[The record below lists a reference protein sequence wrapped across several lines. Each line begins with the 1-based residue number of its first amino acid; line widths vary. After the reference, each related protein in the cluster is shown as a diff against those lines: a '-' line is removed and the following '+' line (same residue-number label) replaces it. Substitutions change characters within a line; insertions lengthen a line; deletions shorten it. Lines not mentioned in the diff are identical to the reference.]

1 MMDYDKEHPTGRTLM
16 RIAVTGA
23 TGHLG
28 SHVVESLLA
37 HGVAADDITAIIRS
51 QAKGASLAEM
61 GVHLGVASYD
71 DEPAL
76 ASALKGV
83 DRLVLISGSEVGK
96 RLAQHAN
103 IINAAKTAGVQFIV
117 YTSLLNLDT
126 SELGLAA
133 EHRGTEELL
142 AKSGIDHTLLRHGW
156 YWENYASAIDSGKAV
171 GKFYGAAGSAKVS
184 GAARRDY
191 AEAAAV
197 VVTGEGHTGK
207 VYELAGSPA
216 LSYQDIADAVSTII
230 GSPVVYTDQSV
241 AEYQQTLEGF
251 GMPAEAASMYAAM
264 DPIIA
269 QGALYSQSTDLQDLI
284 GRPSTS
290 AAEALSA

>member
-1 MMDYDKEHPTGRTLM
+1 M

-23 TGHLG
+23 TGQLG
-28 SHVVESLLA
+28 GHVVESLLA
-37 HGVAADDITAIIRS
+37 HGVAASDITAIVRGES
-51 QAKGASLAEM
+51 KAAGLAGM
-61 GVHLGVASYD
+61 GVRLGLASYD
-71 DEPAL
+71 DETAL
-76 ASALKGV
+76 VSALEGV

-96 RLAQHAN
+96 RLAQHAH
-103 IINAAKTAGVQFIV
+103 IINAAKAAGVTFIV

-126 SELGLAA
+126 SELGLAP

-142 AKSGIDHTLLRHGW
+142 AKAGIEHTVLRNGW
-156 YWENYASAIDSGKAV
+156 YWENFASAIASGKAV
-171 GKFYGAAGSAKVS
+171 GRFYGAAGAAKVS

-197 VVTGEGHTGK
+197 VVTGEGHVGK

-216 LSYQDIADAVSTII
+216 LSYQGIADAVATVI
-230 GSPVVYTDQSV
+230 GREVVYTDQSV
-241 AEYQQTLEGF
+241 EEYQKTLEGF
-251 GMPAEAASMYAAM
+251 GMPAEMAGMYAAM

-269 QGALYSQSTDLQDLI
+269 GGALYSESTDLQDLI

-290 AAEALSA
+290 ASEALSV